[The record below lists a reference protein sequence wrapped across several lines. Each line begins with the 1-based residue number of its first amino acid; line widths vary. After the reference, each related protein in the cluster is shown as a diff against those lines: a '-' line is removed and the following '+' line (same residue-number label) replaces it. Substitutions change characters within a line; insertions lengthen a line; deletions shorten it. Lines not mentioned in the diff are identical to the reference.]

1 MKQRELIDD
10 GNTDIVAE
18 AALSSSVK
26 SQDLHPPMVPH
37 SPARPRAATPIPQ
50 AHTSS
55 RFEGV

>member
-1 MKQRELIDD
+1 MKQRDLIGD

-18 AALSSSVK
+18 AASSSSVK
-26 SQDLHPPMVPH
+26 SQDLHPSMVPH

-55 RFEGV
+55 QFEGM